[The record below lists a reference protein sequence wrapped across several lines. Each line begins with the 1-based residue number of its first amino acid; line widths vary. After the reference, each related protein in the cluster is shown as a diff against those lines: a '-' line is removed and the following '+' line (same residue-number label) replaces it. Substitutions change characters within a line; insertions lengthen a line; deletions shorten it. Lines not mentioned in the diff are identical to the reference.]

1 MTTVPIHGNCHSTK
15 FGRAYLRPK
24 DYNAESRNWNTVMT
38 DAPSP
43 PATPPSPPAAAKA
56 EGPIARRTKQVLRL
70 LVICYIVILT
80 VLGFFQRKLLYRP
93 STADA
98 LPVAQYGE
106 STGGFTMCQD
116 VQMTCDNGEI
126 IRGWLLQ
133 QDSDAKRPL
142 VLYFHGN
149 ARNRSDRGPW
159 YNLLRQAGVDVLAID
174 YQGYGDS
181 GGQCTE
187 DTIEQS
193 CDATWQYAVRELGY
207 APNELGIA
215 GTSLGG
221 AAAVYLAERQSQAE
235 AAPAFL
241 FVTATFSSMGDVAS
255 SLYWWLPVRALL
267 VDTFPSAERAARV
280 TCPVLVMHGD
290 QDTLVD
296 QKFGRRLFEAFP
308 EQSDSAVPR
317 QWVNLTDIGHKD
329 IVAKGQSV
337 ILSGIRQLL
346 QDSQAVR
353 VERDQQTSDDPVTA
367 SDE

>member
-1 MTTVPIHGNCHSTK
+1 
-15 FGRAYLRPK
+15 
-24 DYNAESRNWNTVMT
+24 MT

-43 PATPPSPPAAAKA
+43 SPPPSPPNTAPAKA
-56 EGPIARRTKQVLRL
+56 DSLLTRRTKKILRL

-80 VLGFFQRKLLYRP
+80 VLGFFQRKLLYHP

-98 LPVAQYGE
+98 LPVAEHQKATAGFE
-106 STGGFTMCQD
+106 SCQD
-116 VQMTCDNGEI
+116 VQMTCGNGETI
-126 IRGWLLQ
+126 HGWLLQ
-133 QDSDAKRPL
+133 QQSDVKRPL

-159 YNLLRQAGVDVLAID
+159 YELLRQAGLDVLAID

-181 GGQCTE
+181 GGQTTE

-193 CDATWQYAVRELGY
+193 CDATWQYAISELGY
-207 APNELGIA
+207 QPAELGIA

-235 AAPAFL
+235 TPPAFL

-296 QKFGRRLFEAFP
+296 QKFGQRLFEAFP
-308 EQSDSAVPR
+308 KQSSSAVPR

-329 IVAKGQSV
+329 IVAKGQRM
-337 ILSGIRQLL
+337 ILSGIRKLL
-346 QDSQAVR
+346 EDSRAVR
-353 VERDQQTSDDPVTA
+353 VDGDQQTADDPVTA
-367 SDE
+367 PDE

>member
-1 MTTVPIHGNCHSTK
+1 
-15 FGRAYLRPK
+15 
-24 DYNAESRNWNTVMT
+24 MT

-43 PATPPSPPAAAKA
+43 RATPPSPSPVAAANV
-56 EGPIARRTKQVLRL
+56 ESPIARRTKQILRL
-70 LVICYIVILT
+70 LVICYLVILT
-80 VLGFFQRKLLYRP
+80 VLGFFQRKLLYHP

-98 LPVAQYGE
+98 LPVAEYRE
-106 STGGFTMCQD
+106 STGGFAVSQD

-133 QDSDAKRPL
+133 QDSDARRPL

-207 APNELGIA
+207 QPSELGIA

-235 AAPAFL
+235 APPAFL

-280 TCPVLVMHGD
+280 TCPVLVLHGD

-308 EQSDSAVPR
+308 EQSASQVPR
-317 QWVNLTDIGHKD
+317 QWVNLTDVGHRD
-329 IVAKGQSV
+329 IVGRGESM
-337 ILSGIRQLL
+337 ILDGIRKLL
-346 QDSQAVR
+346 ADSQAVS
-353 VERDQQTSDDPVTA
+353 VDADQPPSDDRVTA